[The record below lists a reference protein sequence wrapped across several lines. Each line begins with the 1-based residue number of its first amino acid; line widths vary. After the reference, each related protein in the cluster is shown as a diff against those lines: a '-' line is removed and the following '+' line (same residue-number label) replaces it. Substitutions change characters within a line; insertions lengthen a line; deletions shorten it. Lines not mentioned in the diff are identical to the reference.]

1 MPLPERSRNK
11 MASSSIEICNQ
22 ALMLLGDKTIA
33 DFNEDSA
40 AAKLCST
47 LYPLAR
53 DAVLRLHPWNC
64 AVKRVKLT
72 PKSQT
77 PEYGY
82 ANAFTLPPNLL
93 RLLSID
99 GLTDYKVEGREILS
113 DSSSISVRYI
123 YRNENVNEYDSL
135 LVEAMSGYL
144 AYKLAYP
151 ITKSSTVREEMKAI
165 FGDLLK
171 LAKSVDAQE
180 EPQDTIGDFTL
191 LNVRR

>member
-1 MPLPERSRNK
+1 

-22 ALMLLGDKTIA
+22 ALLLLGDKTIA
-33 DFNEDSA
+33 DFNEDST
-40 AAKLCST
+40 AAKLCSS
-47 LYPLAR
+47 LYPLTR

-64 AVKRVKLT
+64 AIKRVKLA
-72 PKSQT
+72 PKLQT

-82 ANAFTLPPNLL
+82 GNAFTLPTDLL

-99 GLTDYKVEGREILS
+99 GLTDYKIEGREVLS
-113 DSSSISVRYI
+113 DSNSISIRYI
-123 YRNENVNEYDSL
+123 YRNENVNEYDAL
-135 LVEAMSGYL
+135 LVDAISAYL

-151 ITKSSTVREEMKAI
+151 ITKSSAVRDEMKAI

-180 EPQDTIGDFTL
+180 EPQDTIGNFPLID
-191 LNVRR
+191 VRG